1 MAPSAGSRDDDDAGW
16 DEGPIGGDED
26 DARWGGAPTKSREDD
41 GDDWF
46 GSMTS
51 MDVDAYGDVMMGGK
65 RSSGSTASSAA
76 DDIIDGANDWFNN
89 NDDWFEPQYKE
100 VNAPPGTMLEKVQRM
115 TLNEPSDF
123 SFKDGEYFDLMGY
136 VKHKTDNEF
145 CLVLEVAERARERK
159 LERSESL
166 SGTGPRLPPIQ
177 QAIADLALEI
187 ELSGGK
193 TSAYLAMREAADR
206 ARLRYELQQASWCW
220 DKYSEDSMRALGVSE
235 KAEQM
240 LHQGER
246 IDEAM
251 DFERELMIEDMN
263 DSGTRRF

>member
-1 MAPSAGSRDDDDAGW
+1 VDARVAARMRRDEDEDGTARVVGARRRAGTTAVALRRRADAARRMRRRRIRAPVNARSRNDDDDVGW
-16 DEGPIGGDED
+16 DEGPIDGDED
-26 DARWGGAPTKSREDD
+26 DARWGGAPTKPRDD
-41 GDDWF
+41 ADDDWF
-46 GSMTS
+46 RSVTS
-51 MDVDAYGDVMMGGK
+51 METDTFGMASLSQMSDTH
-65 RSSGSTASSAA
+65 SSASSA
-76 DDIIDGANDWFNN
+76 DDIIDGANDWFND

-177 QAIADLALEI
+177 QVCTHDSIVEFF
-187 ELSGGK
+187 
-193 TSAYLAMREAADR
+193 LAMTKNALWNTESQIMRTK
-206 ARLRYELQQASWCW
+206 LR
-220 DKYSEDSMRALGVSE
+220 
-235 KAEQM
+235 
-240 LHQGER
+240 HP
-246 IDEAM
+246 
-251 DFERELMIEDMN
+251 FP
-263 DSGTRRF
+263 

>member
-1 MAPSAGSRDDDDAGW
+1 MDARVAARTRRDEDEDGRGRVVGARRRAGAGTSAVALERRADAARRMRRRRIRVAPSAGSRDDDDAGW

-177 QAIADLALEI
+177 QVR
-187 ELSGGK
+187 S
-193 TSAYLAMREAADR
+193 
-206 ARLRYELQQASWCW
+206 
-220 DKYSEDSMRALGVSE
+220 
-235 KAEQM
+235 
-240 LHQGER
+240 
-246 IDEAM
+246 
-251 DFERELMIEDMN
+251 
-263 DSGTRRF
+263 